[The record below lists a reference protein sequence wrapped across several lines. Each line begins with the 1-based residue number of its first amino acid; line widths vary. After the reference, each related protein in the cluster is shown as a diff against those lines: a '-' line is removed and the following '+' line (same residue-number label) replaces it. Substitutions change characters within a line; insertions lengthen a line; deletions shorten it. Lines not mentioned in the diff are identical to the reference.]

1 MTQEIKALDL
11 FAGAGGLT
19 AGLHAA
25 SDRFKTV
32 AAVEMD
38 AAAAASY
45 EATYGRG
52 LVFAGDIKEW
62 LKGDVP
68 GADVIIGG
76 PPCQG
81 FS

>member
-1 MTQEIKALDL
+1 
-11 FAGAGGLT
+11 
-19 AGLHAA
+19 

-81 FS
+81 FSSLGKQDVEDERNFLWREYAQTIR